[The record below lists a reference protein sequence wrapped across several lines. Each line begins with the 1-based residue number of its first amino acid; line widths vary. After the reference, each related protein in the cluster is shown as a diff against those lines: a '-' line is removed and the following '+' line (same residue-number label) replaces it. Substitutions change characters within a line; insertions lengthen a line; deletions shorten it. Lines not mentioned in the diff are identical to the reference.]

1 METQKKILESEIFR
15 KIYFHGRIQRD
26 ILFVEKV
33 VLSYSCKTRHMLGEN
48 WPVATPTTKDSG
60 MFFNEQS
67 DTPGE
72 NLTSVQPESSV
83 ETQPSVESQ
92 QTSSTTR
99 GEGGGRRLRGGF
111 FFEGGEGGS

>member
-1 METQKKILESEIFR
+1 
-15 KIYFHGRIQRD
+15 
-26 ILFVEKV
+26 
-33 VLSYSCKTRHMLGEN
+33 
-48 WPVATPTTKDSG
+48 

-99 GEGGGRRLRGGF
+99 GEGGGGGCEGDSSSKGVRGGVLV
-111 FFEGGEGGS
+111 

>member
-1 METQKKILESEIFR
+1 
-15 KIYFHGRIQRD
+15 
-26 ILFVEKV
+26 
-33 VLSYSCKTRHMLGEN
+33 
-48 WPVATPTTKDSG
+48 

-111 FFEGGEGGS
+111 FFEGGEGGGLSLTRTLIALKLIKIF